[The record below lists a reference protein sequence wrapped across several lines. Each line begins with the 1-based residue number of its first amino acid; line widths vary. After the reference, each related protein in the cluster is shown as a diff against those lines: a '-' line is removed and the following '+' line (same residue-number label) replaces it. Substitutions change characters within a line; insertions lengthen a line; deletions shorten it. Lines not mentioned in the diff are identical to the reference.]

1 MNNNTRFIHV
11 RNELNAKSPSLCL
24 AKWLQ
29 VTINLQNGTGH
40 SCHHPIVHKIPLD
53 EIEKSPSALHNT
65 SYKKLQ
71 RERMKQGQRPE
82 ECNYCWRIED
92 ASPDNFSDRTVKSS
106 EDWASGKLEEI
117 WASDSLTDIQPTYV
131 EVSFGHECN
140 LRCAY
145 CSPLVSSAIQT
156 EYNQHGSYTATPY
169 FDLKKLKAEGI
180 LPITKDE
187 HNPYVEAFWK
197 WWPELITDLKVF
209 RITGGEPLLNRN
221 TFRFLENVI
230 STPLPE
236 LDLAINTNLS
246 VPEKTLDRYLDLS
259 SKLVESKSVKRYE
272 IYTSIDTYGPQAEY
286 IRFGLKSNEFWQN
299 VDRTLERLPETN
311 LVVMCTFNFLSLFSF
326 ERLLEHLAQLK
337 LRYRS
342 PDGSVP
348 RVQLSTSY
356 LRFPLFMAA
365 DLAGPEHLI
374 YLERSLDFML
384 RNARVDD
391 KIIFTEFEIHQL
403 RRVLEM
409 LRNQKLPKDQRQQR
423 QIAFYQ
429 YFKEYDRR
437 KGLNLSSV
445 FPELKTFFEE
455 GKMLLFEKL

>member
-40 SCHHPIVHKIPLD
+40 SCHHPIVHKIPLS
-53 EIEKSPSALHNT
+53 EIEQSPSALHNT
-65 SYKKLQ
+65 NYKKQQ
-71 RERMKQGQRPE
+71 RQKMKQGERPL

-92 ASPDNFSDRTVKSS
+92 ASPDNFSDRTFKSS
-106 EDWASGKLEEI
+106 EDWAQGKLEEI
-117 WASDSLTDIQPTYV
+117 WTSDSQADIQPTYV

-140 LRCAY
+140 LKCAY
-145 CSPLVSSAIQT
+145 CSPLVSSAIQA
-156 EYNQHGSYTATPY
+156 EYIQHGSYPSVPY
-169 FDLKKLKAEGI
+169 FDLEKLKSEGL
-180 LPITKDE
+180 LPFPKDE
-187 HNPYVEAFWK
+187 HNPYVEAFWN
-197 WWPELITDLKVF
+197 WWPELTKELKVF

-221 TFRFLENVI
+221 TFRFIENLLAN
-230 STPLPE
+230 PMPG

-246 VPEKTLDRYLDLS
+246 VPEKTLNRFLELS
-259 SKLVESKSVKRYE
+259 STLVKKKCVKKYE

-286 IRFGLKSNEFWQN
+286 IRAGLQSNEFWQN
-299 VDRTLERLPETN
+299 AEKTLNRLPEIN

-326 ERLLEHLAQLK
+326 EKLLEHLAQLK

-342 PDGSVP
+342 PDGSLP
-348 RVQLSTSY
+348 RIQLSTSY

-365 DLAGPEHLI
+365 DLALPEHLV
-374 YLERSLDFML
+374 YLEKALDFML
-384 RNARVDD
+384 RNSRVDNQ
-391 KIIFTEFEIHQL
+391 IIFTEFEIHQV
-403 RRVLEM
+403 RRILEM
-409 LRNQKLPKDQRQQR
+409 LRYQKLPEDQRQQR
-423 QIAFYQ
+423 QTAFYQ

-437 KGLNLSSV
+437 KGLNFSNV

-455 GKMLLFEKL
+455 GKVLLFQKL